1 MIFVSILKPSTN
13 KIMNTLQLI
22 VMLINTIR
30 FELPQFN
37 HDGPKKYFTQA
48 DNQIDT
54 WMLILQTINTVLVWT
69 TTDSEVASIWLTWF
83 VLVFVVVKTMYC
95 ARGYDSIQSLVYLVK
110 GSLFGIKDFMALF
123 VYSVFIFAMFTQL
136 TKIDKPGY
144 DDIHDD
150 DEFPDILFLRHILN
164 SFSNSVGDLNYPGYE
179 TNWNTDD
186 GYMSPAMIALIFIH
200 YYMQIIFMVIVLLNL
215 LISVVSE
222 NYDNITD
229 KKDEIQL

>member
-1 MIFVSILKPSTN
+1 M
-13 KIMNTLQLI
+13 
-22 VMLINTIR
+22 
-30 FELPQFN
+30 
-37 HDGPKKYFTQA
+37 
-48 DNQIDT
+48 
-54 WMLILQTINTVLVWT
+54 
-69 TTDSEVASIWLTWF
+69 
-83 VLVFVVVKTMYC
+83 FVVVKTLYC

-229 KKDEIQL
+229 KKDEIQLKEWAVMIVEATIHTAFWSEKELKSDFQMVSVLSQLLESEDSEVLGITKRIRQTLKKEIVSVKDEIKGAETRIEAKV

>member
-1 MIFVSILKPSTN
+1 
-13 KIMNTLQLI
+13 
-22 VMLINTIR
+22 
-30 FELPQFN
+30 
-37 HDGPKKYFTQA
+37 
-48 DNQIDT
+48 
-54 WMLILQTINTVLVWT
+54 
-69 TTDSEVASIWLTWF
+69 
-83 VLVFVVVKTMYC
+83 MYC
-95 ARGYDSIQSLVYLVK
+95 ARGYDSLQSLVYLVK

-123 VYSVFIFAMFTQL
+123 MYSVFIFAMFTQL

-144 DDIHDD
+144 DDNHDD

-179 TNWNTDD
+179 TNWDTED